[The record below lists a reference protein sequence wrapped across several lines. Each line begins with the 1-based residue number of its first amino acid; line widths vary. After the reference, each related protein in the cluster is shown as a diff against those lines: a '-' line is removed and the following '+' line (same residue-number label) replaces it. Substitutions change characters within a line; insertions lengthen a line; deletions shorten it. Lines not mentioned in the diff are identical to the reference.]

1 MCSLIPDWFFFKLVF
16 TLGTAREWKHEHAG
30 FHYPVFYN
38 FIIDYLEVPKDEM
51 LQRDVNKLIK
61 WWNQY
66 VHLVFHWSM
75 MA

>member
-1 MCSLIPDWFFFKLVF
+1 M
-16 TLGTAREWKHEHAG
+16 
-30 FHYPVFYN
+30 FYN